1 MSRTKGRVVL
11 SKNPKENLDLAKKVF
26 EKHVA
31 LGTDSP
37 LKLIE
42 GVDWAVSGPKVAI
55 ASTAHEK
62 AEFHKGESEKQY
74 ANRDALLPEVVDAL
88 KKSIN
93 LLKSIYSDNPKK
105 LADWGI
111 SVDDTPKAPKKKE

>member
-1 MSRTKGRVVL
+1 MARTKGRVVL

-31 LGTDSP
+31 LGADSP

-55 ASTAHEK
+55 ANTAHEQ

-74 ANRDALLPEVVDAL
+74 ANRDALFPEVVDAL

-111 SVDDTPKAPKKKE
+111 SVDDTPKAPKKK